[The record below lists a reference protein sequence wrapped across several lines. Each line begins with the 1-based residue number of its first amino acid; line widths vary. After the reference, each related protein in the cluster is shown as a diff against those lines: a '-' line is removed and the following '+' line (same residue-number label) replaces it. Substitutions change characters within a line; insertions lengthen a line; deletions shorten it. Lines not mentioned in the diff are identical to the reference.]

1 MSEVLERRPVSRKT
15 ARDGK
20 HEISAGTAARLL
32 TFGTSVDVLVD
43 GVADRGTVASM
54 PCTCRPE
61 AHEHWF
67 LEAPALR
74 AMEVGRV
81 ATTSIAGD
89 GRTVDIRT
97 TAPRQAPSEG

>member
-1 MSEVLERRPVSRKT
+1 MSEVLERRTVSGTT

-20 HEISAGTAARLL
+20 HEISADTAARLCTL
-32 TFGTSVDVLVD
+32 ASPFDVVVD
-43 GVADRGTVASM
+43 GVADRATLVPM

-67 LEAPALR
+67 IEAGALR
-74 AMEVGRV
+74 SLPEGRE
-81 ATTSIAGD
+81 ATTSFTSD

-97 TAPRQAPSEG
+97 TTGR

>member
-1 MSEVLERRPVSRKT
+1 MSETLEQRPVSRKT

-20 HEISAGTAARLL
+20 HEISADTAARLL
-32 TFGTSVDVLVD
+32 TLGGSVDVLVD

-61 AHEHWF
+61 VHEHWF
-67 LEAPALR
+67 IEAPALR

-89 GRTVDIRT
+89 GRTIDIRT
-97 TAPRQAPSEG
+97 SAPR

>member
-1 MSEVLERRPVSRKT
+1 MSEVLERRTVSRKT

-20 HEISAGTAARLL
+20 HEISADTAARLRTL
-32 TFGTSVDVLVD
+32 ASPFDVVVD
-43 GVADRGTVASM
+43 GVADRATLVPM

-67 LEAPALR
+67 IEASALHSLEA
-74 AMEVGRV
+74 GRE
-81 ATTSIAGD
+81 ATTSFTSD

-97 TAPRQAPSEG
+97 TMGR

>member
-1 MSEVLERRPVSRKT
+1 MSEVLEVRTISRKT

-20 HEISAGTAARLL
+20 HEISEATASRLRAL
-32 TFGTSVDVLVD
+32 VSPLLVLVD

-67 LEAPALR
+67 IEAQALRSLEAGR
-74 AMEVGRV
+74 EAM
-81 ATTSIAGD
+81 TSLAGD
-89 GRTVDIRT
+89 GTIDIRT
-97 TAPRQAPSEG
+97 MAR

>member
-20 HEISAGTAARLL
+20 HEISADTAARLRTL
-32 TFGTSVDVLVD
+32 GASVDVLVD
-43 GVADRGTVASM
+43 GVADRGIVAAM

-67 LEAPALR
+67 IAAPALR
-74 AMEVGRV
+74 ALEVGRV

-97 TAPRQAPSEG
+97 TEGR

>member
-1 MSEVLERRPVSRKT
+1 MSEELERRTVSRKT

-20 HEISAGTAARLL
+20 HEISADTAVRLRML
-32 TFGTSVDVLVD
+32 ASPFDVLVD
-43 GVADRGTVASM
+43 GVTDRATVLPM

-67 LEAPALR
+67 IEAVALR
-74 AMEVGRV
+74 ALEAGRE
-81 ATTSIAGD
+81 ATTSFASD

-97 TAPRQAPSEG
+97 TTAR

>member
-1 MSEVLERRPVSRKT
+1 MSELLEHRAVSRKT

-20 HEISAGTAARLL
+20 HEISPETAARLTAL
-32 TFGTSVDVLVD
+32 GTPLDVVVD
-43 GVADRGTVASM
+43 GIADRATVAAM

-74 AMEVGRV
+74 ALEAGRT
-81 ATTSIAGD
+81 ATTSLAHD
-89 GRTVDIRT
+89 GRTIDIRT
-97 TAPRQAPSEG
+97 TSAR